1 MTPLLFGS
9 ADAPLYGVHHA
20 PQAAPQRDGIVLCC
34 PFGQEYMRAHRACRQ
49 LAMLLARKGHHVLRF
64 DYAGTGNSSG
74 DVEAASLPRWIADVG
89 LAIDELKEMSDVT
102 TVSLVGLRLGAAIA
116 ALATVGRT
124 DVSRLVAWDPI
135 VAGRDYIATLQREI
149 AAEVPSSY
157 GPVSG
162 NREFPDG
169 TLHYNGFVIP
179 GPLRHG
185 SDALELDRMVPVA
198 AGRVLQQVSYEQPE
212 FSRLRDA
219 WRAHPAFRYQFTPAP
234 HDWNFVDDFGG
245 ILLPQPAIQAIV
257 SWLATQE
264 TP

>member
-9 ADAPLYGVHHA
+9 GEAPLYGVHHP
-20 PQAAPQRDGIVLCC
+20 PQAAPLRDGIVLCY

-64 DYAGTGNSSG
+64 DYSGTGNSNG
-74 DVEAASLPRWIADVG
+74 DVEVASLPRWIDDVG
-89 LAIDELKEMSDVT
+89 MAIDELKEMSDVT

-116 ALATVGRT
+116 ALATNGRT

-135 VAGRDYIATLQREI
+135 VAGHEYIATLQREI
-149 AAEVPSSY
+149 AAEEPSSY

-162 NREFPDG
+162 NRELPDG
-169 TLHYNGFVIP
+169 TLHYNGFVMP
-179 GPLRHG
+179 GTLRK
-185 SDALELDRMVPVA
+185 SIDALQLDTMVPA
-198 AGRVLQQVSYEQPE
+198 SAGRVLQQVSYEDAQ
-212 FSRLRDA
+212 FARLRDA

-234 HDWNFVDDFGG
+234 HDWNFVDNFGG

-257 SWLATQE
+257 SWLTAQE
-264 TP
+264 AL

>member
-1 MTPLLFGS
+1 
-9 ADAPLYGVHHA
+9 
-20 PQAAPQRDGIVLCC
+20 
-34 PFGQEYMRAHRACRQ
+34 MRAHRACRQ
-49 LAMLLARKGHHVLRF
+49 LAMLLAKKGYHVLRF
-64 DYAGTGNSSG
+64 DYSGTGNSSG
-74 DVEAASLPRWIADVG
+74 DVDSASLPRWIDDAG
-89 LAIDELKEMSDVT
+89 LAIDELKEMSDVAS
-102 TVSLVGLRLGAAIA
+102 VSLVGLRLGAAIA

-185 SDALELDRMVPVA
+185 IDALELDRMVPVA

>member
-20 PQAAPQRDGIVLCC
+20 PQAAPQRTGIVLCY

-49 LAMLLARKGHHVLRF
+49 LAMLLAKKGYHVLRF
-64 DYAGTGNSSG
+64 DYSGTGNSSG
-74 DVEAASLPRWIADVG
+74 DVDSASLPRWIDDAG
-89 LAIDELKEMSDVT
+89 LAIDELKEMSDVAS
-102 TVSLVGLRLGAAIA
+102 VSLVGLRLGAAIA
-116 ALATVGRT
+116 ALATVGRS

-135 VAGRDYIATLQREI
+135 VTGRDYIATLQREI
-149 AAEVPSSY
+149 AAEVQSSY

-169 TLHYNGFVIP
+169 TLHYNGFVMP
-179 GPLRHG
+179 GPLRH
-185 SDALELDRMVPVA
+185 SIDALALDSMVPTA
-198 AGRVLQQVSYEQPE
+198 AGRVLQQVSFEQPE

-234 HDWNFVDDFGG
+234 HDWNFVDNFGG

-257 SWLATQE
+257 AWLTTQE